1 MKLPHWIR
9 SRLSARIAAMSLG
22 LLLLVQAAGFAVLD
36 DTVDG
41 AARQQLGRELD
52 RGAEIWSD
60 MLRHQADQ
68 IELAG
73 RMAAKDFGFQRVL
86 FGAGRDEETVV
97 SSMESLML
105 RVDARIAAVVDT
117 DGTVSGVIPGPAA
130 EPEVR
135 RLAAAM
141 AVDKGMR
148 QVHVLAGRPYHLVA
162 TEILAPVRRGWLL
175 FGYPIDG
182 DMLKRLGTLAGMEAV
197 ILDLRAGGGGD
208 VVATSLD
215 LARSAALRLP
225 AGTGEV
231 DLAGTPMLLKRV
243 PLGATEVVL
252 LRSISEAEAPY
263 RQLQK
268 WLLGI
273 SLLGVLFFGVAS
285 SAAARRVT
293 TPLRSLVRASE
304 RLERG
309 DYTEPLAHQEREDEI
324 GDLAKAFD
332 HMRVGIAERAAE
344 VHQLAYFDQ
353 LTGLPNRTS
362 FRDSLHAAI
371 QTGAVERLAVVM
383 LNLNRF
389 KPVNQALGQQ
399 PGDRLLAAVAD
410 RLKTQMLREGDV
422 VFRLGSDEFALMLSG
437 CDEEQAVATASRVA
451 CAFELPLKL
460 DENTVDL
467 SAAFG
472 VAVWPQHVE
481 DIRPDNK
488 DRKRPADYLLLRAEI
503 AMHEAKRRAEVVMV
517 YETAMDPDSA
527 TTLSLLSELRRAID
541 RSELRLFLQP
551 KFALD
556 GRMLGAEALVRW
568 QHPVRGMVPPLAFIP
583 FAEKTGF
590 VRQLTT
596 WIFDDA
602 ARQWPV
608 MRDAGLDRVSV
619 NLSARDLMDL
629 GLPDRLAGILARHGV
644 PAEAFCLEIT
654 ESAIM
659 DDPARAKNI
668 LVALKTLGFKL
679 SIDDFGEGYTSL
691 QHLRHLPVDELKV
704 DGIFVKKMDSVP
716 QDENVVRS
724 VIELAHNLGLTV
736 VAEGVEN
743 AAVWHRLA
751 EMGCD
756 EAQGFFMSRPL
767 PVDEL
772 KAFGQRWHA
781 ALPVPVPGVMPVP
794 AAPELPQAAG
804 ATLQTPGGEHSP
816 APAPSPART

>member
-1 MKLPHWIR
+1 MKLPHWLR
-9 SRLSARIAAMSLG
+9 RHLSARIAALSLG
-22 LLLLVQAAGFAVLD
+22 LLLLVQLAGFAVLR
-36 DTVDG
+36 DTVD
-41 AARQQLGRELD
+41 ATARLQLGRELD
-52 RGAEIWSD
+52 RGAEVWSD

-73 RMAAKDFGFQRVL
+73 RMAAKDFGFQRTL
-86 FGAGRDEETVV
+86 FGSERDEETIV

-105 RVDARIAAVVDT
+105 RVDARVAAVVGT
-117 DGTVSGVIPGPAA
+117 DGVVSGVVQGPAA
-130 EPEVR
+130 EADVR

-141 AVDKGMR
+141 AVDKGR
-148 QVHVLAGRPYHLVA
+148 REVHVLGGRPYHLVA

-175 FGYPIDG
+175 FGYPIDS
-182 DMLKRLGTLAGMEAV
+182 DMLKRLGVLAGMEAV
-197 ILDLRAGGGGD
+197 IVETGADGARD
-208 VVATSLD
+208 VVASSLD
-215 LARSAALRLP
+215 MTRSASLQLS
-225 AGTGEV
+225 AGAEEV

-252 LRSISEAEAPY
+252 LRSISEAVAPY
-263 RQLQK
+263 RQLQM
-268 WLLGI
+268 
-273 SLLGVLFFGVAS
+273 SLALITALGVVFFGVAS
-285 SAAARRVT
+285 TAAARRVT

-304 RLERG
+304 RLGRG
-309 DYTEPLAHQEREDEI
+309 DYSEPLAHQEREDEI

-332 HMRVGIAERAAE
+332 HMRVGIAEREAE
-344 VHQLAYFDQ
+344 VHQLAYFDR
-353 LTGLPNRTS
+353 LTGLPNRAS
-362 FRDSLHAAI
+362 FSASLHNAI
-371 QTGAVERLAVVM
+371 EAGQVQRLAVVM

-389 KPVNQALGQQ
+389 KPVNEALGYHL
-399 PGDRLLAAVAD
+399 GDRLLAAVAD
-410 RLKTQMLREGDV
+410 RLKMQMLREGDV
-422 VFRLGSDEFALMLSG
+422 VCRLGSDEFALMLPG
-437 CDEEQAVATASRVA
+437 CDDEQAVATASRVA
-451 CAFELPLKL
+451 CAFELPLTL
-460 DENTVDL
+460 EENTVDL

-472 VAVWPQHVE
+472 VAVWPQHVQDVQVDDKE
-481 DIRPDNK
+481 
-488 DRKRPADYLLLRAEI
+488 RKHPADYLLLRAEI
-503 AMHEAKRRAEVVMV
+503 AMHEAKRRAEIVMV

-541 RSELRLFLQP
+541 RDELRLYLQP
-551 KFALD
+551 KFSLD

-602 ARQWPV
+602 ARQWPAMV
-608 MRDAGLDRVSV
+608 DAGLDRVSV

-629 GLPDRLAGILARHGV
+629 GLPDRLAVILQRHAV

-668 LVALKTLGFKL
+668 LIALKNLGFKL

-704 DGIFVKKMDSVP
+704 DGIFVKRMDSVP

-724 VIELAHNLGLTV
+724 VIDLAHNLGLSV

-767 PVDEL
+767 PVNEL
-772 KAFGQRWHA
+772 KAFGLRWQA
-781 ALPVPVPGVMPVP
+781 SLPVP
-794 AAPELPQAAG
+794 AAVKTAEAVLTLTPSAA
-804 ATLQTPGGEHSP
+804 T
-816 APAPSPART
+816 